1 MVNVTCCGEQDRST
15 KASETHPNRPPPDT
29 RNCYHLDGFD
39 YSECDREPR
48 VGDDG
53 KTKGACF
60 GRGGCNACVADS
72 SGGYCEYGS
81 RDRKNYYISNG
92 KSFYKL
98 SPSEL
103 IDRNKENTEK
113 DEIRIRR
120 LMKDSDRKT
129 MNRIRELQIKGI
141 DPIQKQSSTTSTSST
156 PIHDGISD
164 ILTNLG
170 ISAGF
175 TILFITAIIY
185 AVKNKIININS

>member
-1 MVNVTCCGEQDRST
+1 MVNVTCCGGQDRAT

-29 RNCYHLDGFD
+29 RNCYHSDGFE
-39 YSECDREPR
+39 YSECDREPSI
-48 VGDDG
+48 DNDTG
-53 KTKGACF
+53 KPKGACF

-72 SGGYCEYGS
+72 SGGYCEYGT

-92 KSFYKL
+92 SSFYKL

-103 IDRNKENTEK
+103 IDRNKENTQK

-129 MNRIRELQIKGI
+129 MNKIRELQIMGR
-141 DPIQKQSSTTSTSST
+141 DPIQKRESISST
-156 PIHDGISD
+156 PVHDGISD

-175 TILFITAIIY
+175 TILFITLILYAI
-185 AVKNKIININS
+185 KNKIININS